1 MGIPSFG
8 GGKVSF
14 RNSLALISEDKTY
27 LSAFL
32 EDIAISLI
40 VIARSPRLA
49 VHVRNILWLFIKLKR
64 GQAWFVLSGLFATKF
79 TSFCR

>member
-1 MGIPSFG
+1 MKEKFFLGGWGCKKFNQLKGI
-8 GGKVSF
+8 KM
-14 RNSLALISEDKTY
+14 Y

-32 EDIAISLI
+32 EDITISLI
-40 VIARSPRLA
+40 VIAGSPRLA

-64 GQAWFVLSGLFATKF
+64 GQAWFVLSGLFATEF